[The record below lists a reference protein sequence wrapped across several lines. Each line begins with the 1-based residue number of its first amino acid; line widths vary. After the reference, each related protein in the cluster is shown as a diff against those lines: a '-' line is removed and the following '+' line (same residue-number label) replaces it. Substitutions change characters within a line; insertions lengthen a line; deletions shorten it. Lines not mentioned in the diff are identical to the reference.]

1 DKSSVILKYYPPFLA
16 ADKTIPISQERYLVE
31 KEALQFLS
39 SRSWLKKCPN
49 SIVRIPKAI
58 YADDKNFVLLME
70 DAGENTKTLFNL
82 LLSNSSPDQNLLD
95 LIPNELN
102 KFLSYLNNESGLTP
116 TTNKIFQNK
125 SAWDLIEE
133 YINELNFTADRL
145 DKRIKP
151 YLERSHEIFKRKDD
165 ENAVFVFGDLWPN
178 SILIDQE
185 KKLIWIVDWEVARYE
200 TKTRDFEQLLANLW
214 VMKQSPKFDQNKIEK
229 LIRKFQLEF
238 FGNEDSDWRLHCG
251 DFGKCNFI
259 LWVTG
264 LLNETH
270 WGIDDN
276 QAVALKALNE
286 IHT

>member
-1 DKSSVILKYYPPFLA
+1 
-16 ADKTIPISQERYLVE
+16 
-31 KEALQFLS
+31 
-39 SRSWLKKCPN
+39 
-49 SIVRIPKAI
+49 
-58 YADDKNFVLLME
+58 
-70 DAGENTKTLFNL
+70 
-82 LLSNSSPDQNLLD
+82 
-95 LIPNELN
+95 
-102 KFLSYLNNESGLTP
+102 
-116 TTNKIFQNK
+116 
-125 SAWDLIEE
+125 
-133 YINELNFTADRL
+133 
-145 DKRIKP
+145 
-151 YLERSHEIFKRKDD
+151 
-165 ENAVFVFGDLWPN
+165 VFGDLWPN

-185 KKLIWIVDWEVARYE
+185 NKLVWIVDWEVARYE

-286 IHT
+286 IK